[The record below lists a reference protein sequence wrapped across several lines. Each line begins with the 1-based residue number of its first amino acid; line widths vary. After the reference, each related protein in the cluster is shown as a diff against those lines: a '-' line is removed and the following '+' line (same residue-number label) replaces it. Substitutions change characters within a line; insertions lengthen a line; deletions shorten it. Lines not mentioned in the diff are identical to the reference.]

1 MRLDKNIA
9 KFDIFRV
16 DQFLR
21 ICYESL
27 QDTEI
32 YDTEILVYKRNK
44 IK

>member
-1 MRLDKNIA
+1 MRLNKNEA

-16 DQFLR
+16 DRFLR

-27 QDTEI
+27 H
-32 YDTEILVYKRNK
+32 DTEILVYKRNK